1 LLNKDDERNNHRHV
15 RLSRELL
22 TILVIGACIIGM
34 WFGLKA
40 ILAVNS
46 PFYIV
51 PSESMVPSLNIGDVV
66 IIRNG
71 EGFSFMN
78 LQVGD
83 IIVFHTSD
91 AGGRTIVH
99 RITEIYA
106 DADSGER
113 LVKTK
118 GDNNP
123 ISYEGFDYPIRQQD
137 YYGKVI
143 YIVPMVGLISIPPFS
158 YVISAVAISLV
169 SATLLIGTLL
179 FKKRTNKKEKEEEGE
194 NNKK

>member
-1 LLNKDDERNNHRHV
+1 MVDSTLLDKDDERNKHRS
-15 RLSRELL
+15 RRFLLSTEFL
-22 TILVIGACIIGM
+22 TILVIGACIIGI

-40 ILAVNS
+40 ILAVNN

-71 EGFSFMN
+71 GGFSFMD

-83 IIVFHTSD
+83 IIVFHTND

-99 RITEIYA
+99 RIVEIYA
-106 DADSGER
+106 DATSGER

-123 ISYEGFDYPIRQQD
+123 ISYEDFDYPIRQQD

-143 YIVPMVGLISIPPFS
+143 YVLPIVGLVSIQPFS
-158 YVISAVAISLV
+158 YIIVGIAVCLLLAAFLV
-169 SATLLIGTLL
+169 VVLM
-179 FKKRTNKKEKEEEGE
+179 RNK
-194 NNKK
+194 NNQTG